1 MNWSI
6 STMPT
11 IGGIQRMTGVIA
23 AIATVMLAIFASLA
37 AALSCVIGAALM
49 IGNLFLLTIVGR
61 AIIALAQGG
70 TGSKAGVVLAPMKL
84 LLFVGVVYILVAY
97 THLNLMGLMIGA
109 TTQIVAIFVETWHA
123 SSRATLVHTAEGHN
137 V

>member
-1 MNWSI
+1 MNWAI

-11 IGGIQRMTGVIA
+11 IGGIQRTTGIIA

-37 AALSCVIGAALM
+37 VALSCVVGAALM
-49 IGNLFLLTIVGR
+49 IGNLLLLTIVGH
-61 AIIALAQGG
+61 AIVALAQGG
-70 TGSKAGVVLAPMKL
+70 TGNKAGVVLAPMKL

-97 THLNLMGLMIGA
+97 TRLNLMGLMIGA

-123 SSRATLVHTAEGHN
+123 SSRATLVHTAEDPN

>member
-1 MNWSI
+1 MNWAI
-6 STMPT
+6 PT
-11 IGGIQRMTGVIA
+11 IGGIQRATGIIA
-23 AIATVMLAIFASLA
+23 ALATVILAIFASTA
-37 AALSCVIGAALM
+37 AAISCAVGAALM
-49 IGNLFLLTIVGR
+49 IGNLFLLTIVGHT
-61 AIIALAQGG
+61 IVALAQGG
-70 TGSKAGVVLAPMKL
+70 SGNKAGVVLAPMKL

-123 SSRATLVHTAEGHN
+123 SSRPTLVHTAEDPN